1 MSNKKYLIAAL
12 ICGLITAIAVNFY
25 LKSVQEAASNIKTKK
40 VAYANT
46 VIPAKTLITA
56 DMISLKDI
64 PVNFAHVNSVSEVSQ
79 VVGQTARVEIDA
91 GEQVLSSKIVPR
103 ESTGSTF
110 SYSVPW
116 GMRAISIA
124 VNEQSG
130 LLGLVSPGDKVDVI
144 GTVDIEEQS
153 KDPNV
158 KNINHTVTH
167 LVLQNIEVLAVGR
180 SFAAPVNV
188 SGQDKKEENKG
199 GSTGGE
205 ATVTLAVP
213 TSKMQVLVS
222 LSDKGKLT
230 LALRAPAD
238 KSEEDRPG
246 VDAAQLLR

>member
-1 MSNKKYLIAAL
+1 MSNKKVLIAAL
-12 ICGLITAIAVNFY
+12 ICGLLTALAVNFY

-40 VAYANT
+40 VAFANA

-56 DMISLKDI
+56 DMISFKDV
-64 PVNFAHVNSVSEVSQ
+64 PVSFAHVNSVSEVSQ
-79 VVGQTARVEIDA
+79 VVGQTARVEIDT
-91 GEQVLSSKIVPR
+91 GEQVLSSKIVPT
-103 ESTGSTF
+103 ESTGASF
-110 SYSVPW
+110 SYSVPL
-116 GMRAISIA
+116 GLRAISIT

-130 LLGLVSPGDKVDVI
+130 LLGLVSPGDRVDVI

-153 KDPNV
+153 KDHNI
-158 KNINHTVTH
+158 KNIKHTMTH
-167 LVLQNIEVLAVGR
+167 LVLQNIEVLAVGK

-188 SGQDKKEENKG
+188 PGQEKKEENKT
-199 GSTGGE
+199 GSGGE

-213 TSKMQVLVS
+213 PSKMQVLVA

-238 KSEEDRPG
+238 KSEEERPG